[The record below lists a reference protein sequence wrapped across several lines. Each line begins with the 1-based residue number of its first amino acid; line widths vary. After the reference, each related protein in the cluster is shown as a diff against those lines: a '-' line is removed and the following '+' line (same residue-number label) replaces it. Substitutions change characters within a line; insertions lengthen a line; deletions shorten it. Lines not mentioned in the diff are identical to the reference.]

1 MENEN
6 YDFRN
11 SRQLKID
18 LDITENDLQGIF
30 SIEDLDEYIKA
41 IDYDYYINKKDLVY
55 EDYIIEDPAIRKS
68 LVYDFFDEINNLYL
82 DRKLELIQNSE
93 LYKKIKS
100 KMDET
105 ADYDVERISE
115 IVYKYQE
122 LASNGFF
129 VLDTETTD
137 LTGEVVSF
145 ALIDEKN
152 NILINE
158 FCKPTH
164 NKISK
169 TAESI
174 HHISNEMIKDGRNI
188 ISIYEDFLKII
199 NSEENINKPIFIYN
213 EEFDIS
219 TIYRSLNFA
228 KYKYKENDSNG
239 NNDFD
244 NFELRSHCVMKDFA
258 RFYGDFDDDY
268 DYSSRKYKWK
278 KLEFAAN
285 YFGVKTDNLELHTSA
300 VDCYLTLEV
309 IKNMRDF
316 FNKE

>member
-1 MENEN
+1 MESED
-6 YDFRN
+6 YDFMN
-11 SRQLKID
+11 IAELESD
-18 LDITENDLQGIF
+18 LDIISDDLQGIF
-30 SIEDLDEYIKA
+30 DIEDLEEYMKG
-41 IDYDYYINKKDLVY
+41 IDYGYYINKTDFVY
-55 EDYIIEDPAIRKS
+55 VDYIIEDPRITES
-68 LVYDFFDEINNLYL
+68 LVYDFFDEIKNLYS

-115 IVYKYQE
+115 IVYKYQT

-137 LTGEVVSF
+137 LNGEVVSF

-158 FCKPTH
+158 FCKPIY

-174 HHISNEMIKDGRNI
+174 HHISNEMIKNGRNI
-188 ISIYEDFLKII
+188 IDIYEDFLKII
-199 NSEENINKPIFIYN
+199 NSEENKNKPIFIYN
-213 EEFDIS
+213 EEFDIA

-228 KYKYKENDSNG
+228 KYEYKEIDEKG

-244 NFELRSHCVMKDFA
+244 NFELRTHCVMKDFA
-258 RFYGDFDDDY
+258 KFYGDFDDDY
-268 DYSSRKYKWK
+268 CSYNWK

-285 YFGVKTDNLELHTSA
+285 YFGVKTDNLELHNSA